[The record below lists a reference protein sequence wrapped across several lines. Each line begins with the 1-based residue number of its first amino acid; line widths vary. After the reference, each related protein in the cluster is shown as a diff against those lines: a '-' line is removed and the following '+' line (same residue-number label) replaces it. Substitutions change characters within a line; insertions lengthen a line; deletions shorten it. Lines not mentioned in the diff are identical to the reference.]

1 MLDCKESERRSAPP
15 APFTTSSL
23 QQAASN
29 VLKFSP
35 KQTMQLAQKL
45 YEGGHITYMRTDSP
59 NLSQEAVDAI
69 RAFCGGR
76 AGPKVGR

>member
-1 MLDCKESERRSAPP
+1 MLACKESESRSAPP
-15 APFTTSSL
+15 TPFTTSSL

-29 VLKFSP
+29 ALKFTP

-59 NLSQEAVDAI
+59 NFWQDAVNAI
-69 RAFCGGR
+69 RAF
-76 AGPKVGR
+76 